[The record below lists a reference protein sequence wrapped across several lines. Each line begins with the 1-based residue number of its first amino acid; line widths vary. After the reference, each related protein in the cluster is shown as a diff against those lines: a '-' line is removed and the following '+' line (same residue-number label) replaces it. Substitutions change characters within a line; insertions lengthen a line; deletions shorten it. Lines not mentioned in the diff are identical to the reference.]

1 MSAKRPTIKQLE
13 YFVAVAKASNFRKA
27 AEKLGISQPTLTVQ
41 IAAMEEE
48 LGLQLFDRSRAG
60 TLLTPSG
67 RDLLPVARDIL
78 EQYEQLGG
86 VIEGRSRQLGG
97 SFRLGVSPTLGQSVL
112 PKLMGP
118 LHKRYPDLQLH
129 IREDIPQNL
138 GQGLDAGT
146 YDIILSVLPMHTGD
160 YKVRP
165 LFTEPLHVVVPTENP
180 LAQKDKLYARD
191 LLQQRV
197 LSIDEDHHLHRQIMT
212 LCNRHG
218 ARLVREYECNTLSAM
233 RLMLL
238 LNMGIAILPE
248 LFIRAE
254 LSDSEHVRVF
264 KLEDETPTRTHIAM
278 WRKNSSARQLF
289 QLLSF
294 EIKAIAMDAFS
305 GVLEDVYTDDNLPDT
320 W

>member
-27 AEKLGISQPTLTVQ
+27 AQKLGVSQPTLTMQ

-48 LGLQLFDRSRAG
+48 MGLQLFDRSRAG
-60 TLLTPSG
+60 TLLTPAG

-78 EQYEQLGG
+78 EQYDQLGS
-86 VIEGRSRQLGG
+86 VIEGRNRQLGG

-112 PKLMGP
+112 PELMGP

-165 LFTEPLHVVVPTENP
+165 LFTEPMRVVVPLENP
-180 LAQKDKLYARD
+180 LAQKEKLYARD
-191 LLQQRV
+191 LLQQKV

-212 LCNRHG
+212 LCNRYG
-218 ARLVREYECNTLSAM
+218 ARLLREYECNTLSAM

-254 LSDSEHVRVF
+254 LGDSEHVRVF
-264 KLEDETPTRTHIAM
+264 KLEDETATRTHIAM

-305 GVLEDVYTDDNLPDT
+305 GVLEEVYTDDNLPDT

>member
-27 AEKLGISQPTLTVQ
+27 AQKLGVSQPTLTLQ

-60 TLLTPSG
+60 TLLTPAG

-78 EQYEQLGG
+78 EHYEQLGG
-86 VIEGRSRQLGG
+86 VIEGRNRQLGG

-112 PKLMGP
+112 PKLIGP

-129 IREDIPQNL
+129 IREDVPKAL
-138 GQGLDAGT
+138 EQGLEEGT
-146 YDIILSVLPMHTGD
+146 YDIILTVLPVHTSD
-160 YKVRP
+160 NKVRP
-165 LFTEPLHVVVPTENP
+165 LFTEPLRVAMHAEHP
-180 LAQKDKLYARD
+180 LAAKEKLYGRD
-191 LLQQRV
+191 LLQQGV
-197 LSIDEDHHLHRQIMT
+197 LSIDETHHLHRQIMT
-212 LCNRHG
+212 LCDKYG
-218 ARLVREYECNTLSAM
+218 ARLLRQYECNTLSSM

-238 LNMGIAILPE
+238 LGMGIAILPE
-248 LFIRAE
+248 LFIRSE
-254 LSDSEHVRVF
+254 LADSEHVRILP
-264 KLEDETPTRTHIAM
+264 LEDEAPTRTHIAM

-294 EIKAIAMDAFS
+294 EIKAIAMDQFK
-305 GVLEDVYTDDNLPDT
+305 GLLEEVYTDDNLPDT

>member
-27 AEKLGISQPTLTVQ
+27 AQKLGVSQPTLTLQ

-78 EQYEQLGG
+78 EQYDQLGG
-86 VIEGRSRQLGG
+86 VIEGRNRQLGG

-112 PKLMGP
+112 PKLIAQ

-129 IREDIPQNL
+129 IREDIPHNL

-165 LFTEPLHVVVPTENP
+165 LFTEPLRVVVPVENP
-180 LAQKDKLYARD
+180 LSQKDKLFARD

-212 LCNRHG
+212 LCNRVG
-218 ARLVREYECNTLSAM
+218 ARLMREYECNTLSAM

-254 LSDSEHVRVF
+254 LGDSEHVRVF

>member
-27 AEKLGISQPTLTVQ
+27 AQKLGVSQPTLTMQ

-48 LGLQLFDRSRAG
+48 MGLQLFDRSRAG
-60 TLLTPSG
+60 TLLTPAG

-86 VIEGRSRQLGG
+86 VIEGRNRQLGG

-112 PKLMGP
+112 PKLMVP

-165 LFTEPLHVVVPTENP
+165 LFTEPMRVVVPVENP
-180 LAQKDKLYARD
+180 LALKDKLYARD
-191 LLQQRV
+191 LLQQKV

-218 ARLVREYECNTLSAM
+218 ARLMREYECNTLSAM

-254 LSDSEHVRVF
+254 LGDSEHVRVF
-264 KLEDETPTRTHIAM
+264 RLEDETPTRTHIAM

-294 EIKAIAMDAFS
+294 EIKAIAMDAF
-305 GVLEDVYTDDNLPDT
+305 GDVLEDVYTDDNLPDT

>member
-27 AEKLGISQPTLTVQ
+27 AQKLGVSQPTLTMQ

-48 LGLQLFDRSRAG
+48 MGLQLFDRSRAG
-60 TLLTPSG
+60 TLLTPAG

-78 EQYEQLGG
+78 EQYDQLGG
-86 VIEGRSRQLGG
+86 VIEGRNRQLGG

-165 LFTEPLHVVVPTENP
+165 LFTEPMRVVVPIENP
-180 LAQKDKLYARD
+180 LAQKEKLYARD

-218 ARLVREYECNTLSAM
+218 ARLLREYECNTLSAM

-254 LSDSEHVRVF
+254 LVDSEHVRVF

-305 GVLEDVYTDDNLPDT
+305 GVLEEVYTDDNLPDT

>member
-13 YFVAVAKASNFRKA
+13 YFLAVAKASNFRKA
-27 AEKLGISQPTLTVQ
+27 AQKLGVSQPTLTMQ

-48 LGLQLFDRSRAG
+48 MGLQLFDRSRAG
-60 TLLTPSG
+60 TLLTPAG

-78 EQYEQLGG
+78 EQYDQLGT
-86 VIEGRSRQLGG
+86 VIEGRNRQLGG

-165 LFTEPLHVVVPTENP
+165 LFTEPMRVVVPLENP
-180 LAQKDKLYARD
+180 LAQKEKLHARD
-191 LLQQRV
+191 LLKQKV

-218 ARLVREYECNTLSAM
+218 ARLLREYECNTLSAM

-254 LSDSEHVRVF
+254 LGDSDHVRVF
-264 KLEDETPTRTHIAM
+264 RLEDETPTRTHIAM

-294 EIKAIAMDAFS
+294 EIKAIAMDAFG

>member
-1 MSAKRPTIKQLE
+1 MTSKRPTIKQLE

-27 AEKLGISQPTLTVQ
+27 AQKLDVSQPTLTLQ

-48 LGLQLFDRSRAG
+48 MGLQLFDRSRAG
-60 TLLTPSG
+60 TLLTPAG
-67 RDLLPVARDIL
+67 RDLLPLARDIL
-78 EQYEQLGG
+78 EHYQQLTDVAGG
-86 VIEGRSRQLGG
+86 RTGELRG
-97 SFRLGVSPTLGQSVL
+97 SFKMGVSPTLGQSVL
-112 PKLMGP
+112 PGLMAQ
-118 LHKRYPDLQLH
+118 LHKRYPALKLH
-129 IREDIPQNL
+129 VREDVPYAL
-138 GQGLDAGT
+138 GQGLEAGT

-165 LFTEPLHVVVPTENP
+165 LFTEPLRVVVPIEHP
-180 LAQKDKLYARD
+180 LAKKPKLYTRD
-191 LLQQRV
+191 LLQQGI

-212 LCNRHG
+212 LCDRVG
-218 ARLVREYECNTLSAM
+218 ARLLREYECNTLSSM

-238 LNMGIAILPE
+238 LGMGIAILPE

-254 LSDSEHVRVF
+254 LEDSKHVRVF
-264 KLEDETPTRTHIAM
+264 KLEDETLTRTHIAM
-278 WRKNSSARQLF
+278 WRKNSSARALF

-305 GVLEDVYTDDNLPDT
+305 GLVEELYTDDNLPDT

>member
-1 MSAKRPTIKQLE
+1 MTARRPTIKQLE

-27 AEKLGISQPTLTVQ
+27 AQKLDVSQPTLTLQ

-48 LGLQLFDRSRAG
+48 MGLQLFDRSRAG
-60 TLLTPSG
+60 TLLTPAG
-67 RDLLPVARDIL
+67 RDLLPLARDIL
-78 EQYEQLGG
+78 EHYDQLGG
-86 VIEGRSRQLGG
+86 IVEGRSRQLGG

-112 PKLMGP
+112 PKLMAT

-129 IREDIPQNL
+129 IREEVPQNL

-165 LFTEPLHVVVPTENP
+165 LFTEPLRVVVPVENP
-180 LAQKDKLYARD
+180 LAKKQKLYARD

-212 LCNRHG
+212 LCDRVG
-218 ARLVREYECNTLSAM
+218 ARLLREYECNTLSAM

-254 LSDSEHVRVF
+254 LAGSEHVRVF
-264 KLEDETPTRTHIAM
+264 RLEDETPTRTHIAM

-294 EIKAIAMDAFS
+294 EIKSIAMEAFG
-305 GVLEDVYTDDNLPDT
+305 GVLEEVYTDDNLPDT

>member
-13 YFVAVAKASNFRKA
+13 YFLAVAKASNFRKA
-27 AEKLGISQPTLTVQ
+27 AQKLGVSQPTLTMQ

-60 TLLTPSG
+60 TLLTPAG

-78 EQYEQLGG
+78 EQYDQLGS
-86 VIEGRSRQLGG
+86 VIEGRNRQLGG

-165 LFTEPLHVVVPTENP
+165 LFTEPMRVVVPLENP
-180 LAQKDKLYARD
+180 LAQKEKLHARD
-191 LLQQRV
+191 LLQQKV

-218 ARLVREYECNTLSAM
+218 ARLLREYECNTLSAM

-254 LSDSEHVRVF
+254 LGDSDHVRVF
-264 KLEDETPTRTHIAM
+264 RLEDETPTRTHIAM

-294 EIKAIAMDAFS
+294 EIKAIAMDAFG